1 MDLIKD
7 VMDDVARECGVA
19 VPSVWSTNVDDTPE
33 ILKMY
38 LRQASDELLSRI
50 DWQRCTYT
58 ETITG
63 SGSDTYALP
72 SDFKR
77 PTRGPNSVYG
87 NAPHWSYIPVTSNG
101 DWTQL
106 LSWGA
111 GSTYYYRFL
120 GNSIQFSQVINSP
133 DTISVAFVSKNWV
146 DDSGTPASSWT
157 SDSQETYLP
166 GELLRLGTI
175 WRWKRKMGLDY
186 DSIQGEYETEI
197 TRASNDDRASQLIS
211 FGKVIPD
218 RLITPYDL
226 WTPPLLNNGQN

>member
-63 SGSDTYALP
+63 TGADTYALP

-133 DTISVAFVSKNWV
+133 DTIAVAYVSKNWV
-146 DDSGTPASSWT
+146 DNSGVPASTWT
-157 SDSQETYLP
+157 NDSQETYLP

>member
-7 VMDDVARECGVA
+7 SMDDVARECGVA
-19 VPSVWSTNVDDTPE
+19 VPSLWATNTDDTYMT
-33 ILKMY
+33 LKQFM
-38 LRQASDELLSRI
+38 RQTAKELLERI

-58 ETITG
+58 ESITG
-63 SGSDTYALP
+63 TGTDTYALP
-72 SDFKR
+72 SDFQR

-111 GSTYYYRFL
+111 GSTYYYRFT
-120 GNSIQFSQVINSP
+120 GNSIQFSQTINSP
-133 DTISVAFVSKNWV
+133 DTIAVAYVSKNWI
-146 DDSGTPASSWT
+146 DSSGTPTDTWT
-157 SDSQETYLP
+157 DDAQESYLP
-166 GELLRLGTI
+166 GRLIELGTT
-175 WRWKRKMGLDY
+175 WRWKRKQGLEFSSY
-186 DSIQGEYETEI
+186 QGEYETEL
-197 TRASNDDRASQLIS
+197 TRYSNDDRSQQLIS